1 MLTLPEKR
9 LNADAEAVFATD
21 RLPVQI
27 PAKSPAQRR
36 ETRFPARLFPN
47 PPRSSAPSSRT
58 LRIPRSPRRFRAC
71 TASACLP
78 GFCAPTRL
86 SYPGPGSAFR
96 CRFRIPTRLLHPG
109 APSLFRRRGHI
120 PQHRSSAALQKAS
133 PTPTPCPARLRLF
146 PGSRLIAPFVR
157 FLKRKSPLERGPFS

>member
-1 MLTLPEKR
+1 MQRPFLRRIAFPSKFRQKAPHSAGKRAFRPVCSRILPAAPPR
-9 LNADAEAVFATD
+9 LRARSGFRVPRADSA
-21 RLPVQI
+21 
-27 PAKSPAQRR
+27 PAQRPHAC
-36 ETRFPARLFPN
+36 PASARRLGFRIPAQV
-47 PPRSSAPSSRT
+47 PRSGA
-58 LRIPRSPRRFRAC
+58 
-71 TASACLP
+71 
-78 GFCAPTRL
+78 
-86 SYPGPGSAFR
+86 GSAFR